1 MIFFPNAKI
10 NLGLYILDKR
20 TDGYHNIQSLFYPV
34 PLSDVVEFIA
44 PGAQESGKKIT
55 CQCYG
60 YPLDDASDNLC
71 IRAYNLLKKDFP
83 LPAVRMSLYKNIP
96 VGSGLGGGSAD
107 GTFML
112 KALNEHFS
120 LGLPEEGLSRYALR
134 LGSDCPFF
142 IRNSPSMVT
151 GRGEHITPF
160 DPVLRGV
167 HILIAFPGIR
177 INTGEVYADLEAR
190 RPDPSGSAASP
201 GALILKG
208 AGSWKDELSNQF
220 EPFVFRR
227 HPAIRRI
234 KEQLYAMGAFY
245 ASLTGSGS
253 AVYGLFREEPRSG
266 DLTLNVKTWKGV
278 LD

>member
-20 TDGYHNIQSLFYPV
+20 TDGYHNIQSLLYPV
-34 PLSDVVEFIA
+34 PLSDVVEIIA
-44 PGAQESGKKIT
+44 PAAQESGDKIT
-55 CQCYG
+55 CLCYG
-60 YPLDDASDNLC
+60 YPLDDASENLC
-71 IRAYNLLKKDFP
+71 IRAYNLLNKNFP

-120 LGLPEEGLSRYALR
+120 LGLTDEDLSRYALR

-142 IRNSPSMVT
+142 IRNLPSLVS
-151 GRGEHITPF
+151 GRGEGITPF
-160 DPVLRGV
+160 DPVLGGI

-177 INTGEVYADLEAR
+177 INTGEAYSYIDAR
-190 RPDPSGSAASP
+190 RSDPPPSAASLES
-201 GALILKG
+201 LILKG
-208 AGSWKDELSNQF
+208 AESWKDMLVNHF
-220 EPFVFRR
+220 EPFVFGRY
-227 HPAIRRI
+227 PGIRRL
-234 KEQLYAMGAFY
+234 KEQMYAMGAVY

-253 AVYGLFREEPRSG
+253 AVYGLFREEPRPG
-266 DLTLNVKTWKGV
+266 DISLNVKTWKGV